1 MIFLKRKR
9 LIVWLF
15 KAYIK
20 KWRKTIFLSFLFGLI
35 IFFVLKY
42 GVNYFIPLMPFT
54 NKESIGIVGAYSP
67 DNLPP
72 EILAKL
78 SSGLTHIDKD
88 SNILPGLANSWEIK
102 NDGKKYIFYLKKN
115 VYFNDRKKLTSQDI
129 QYNFLDVEVERPN
142 EYTIVFNLKNKY
154 APFLVTVSKPV
165 FRKNF
170 VGTGDYRVASV
181 NLNGNFVQSINLVL
195 VKSGNQELSYQF
207 YPTEEA
213 LKTAFV
219 LGEVSKIIGVKNTE
233 FENTSLSKF
242 PNAKVVKKIDF
253 TQLVT
258 LFYNTKDKNLS
269 DEKIRDALS
278 YTIPDTFKQG
288 QRNYSSF
295 NPNSWVLVNELNN
308 ARVQDL
314 DHARL
319 LLKDSLSSTQ
329 SAGLKIEIKT
339 LPQYKELAGQIQK
352 YWQIINIQSE
362 IIVTNALPETF
373 EVFLGEFNLP
383 KDPDQYALWHSSQNT
398 NITNYKN
405 LRIDK
410 LLEDGRQTLDIESRK
425 KIYADFQKYLLDDPP
440 ATFLYFPYVYE
451 ITRK

>member
-35 IFFVLKY
+35 VFFVLKY

-72 EILAKL
+72 EILVKL
-78 SSGLTHIDKD
+78 SSGLTRIDKD
-88 SNILPGLANSWEIK
+88 SNILPGLADSWEIK

-142 EYTIVFNLKNKY
+142 EYIIVFNLKNKY

-165 FRKNF
+165 FKKNF

-195 VKSGNQELSYQF
+195 VKSGSKELSYQF

-242 PNAKVVKKIDF
+242 PNAKVVKKTDF

-269 DEKIRDALS
+269 DKKIRDALS
-278 YTIPDTFKQG
+278 YTIPDTFNKG

-295 NPNSWVLVNELNN
+295 NPNSWVLVNELN

-319 LLKDSLSSTQ
+319 LLKDSPSSTQ

-339 LPQYKELAGQIQK
+339 LPQYKELAKQIQK
-352 YWQIINIQSE
+352 YWQEINVQSE

-373 EVFLGEFNLP
+373 QVFLGEFNLP

-440 ATFLYFPYVYE
+440 AAFLYFPYVYE

>member
-15 KAYIK
+15 KAYVK

-35 IFFVLKY
+35 VFFVLKY

-72 EILAKL
+72 EILSKL
-78 SSGLTHIDKD
+78 SSGLTRIDKD
-88 SNILPGLANSWEIK
+88 GNILPSLAEAWEIK

-129 QYNFLDVEVERPN
+129 QYNFLDVEIETPS
-142 EYTIVFNLKNKY
+142 ESIIVFNLKSKY

-170 VGTGDYRVASV
+170 VGTGDYRVSSV

-195 VKSGNQELSYQF
+195 VKSGNKELSYQF

-219 LGEVSKIIGVKNTE
+219 LGEISKIIGVKNTE
-233 FENTSLSKF
+233 FENTNLSRF

-258 LFYNTKDKNLS
+258 LFYNTKDNNLS
-269 DEKIRDALS
+269 DKKIRDALS
-278 YTIPDTFKQG
+278 YAIPDTFEQG
-288 QRNYSSF
+288 YRNYSSF
-295 NPNSWVLVNELNN
+295 NPNSWVLTNNLNV
-308 ARVQDL
+308 RTKDL
-314 DHARL
+314 DRARL

-329 SAGLKIEIKT
+329 SAGLKIQIKT
-339 LPQYKELAGQIQK
+339 LPQYKELAKEIQK
-352 YWQIINIQSE
+352 YWQEINVQSE

-373 EVFLGEFNLP
+373 QVFLGEFNLP